1 MLNSKL
7 QSALVYFDKHI
18 TILLVLFSLSINGHA
33 VLLTTDI
40 HFVQKMEQA
49 TDKAPATK
57 RGKNDEKNP
66 TKKPV
71 KSSNYYKFFLPN
83 DKVS

>member
-18 TILLVLFSLSINGHA
+18 AILLVLFSLSINGHA
-33 VLLTTDI
+33 ALLTADI
-40 HFVQKMEQA
+40 HFVPKMEQA

-57 RGKNDEKNP
+57 RGKK
-66 TKKPV
+66 
-71 KSSNYYKFFLPN
+71 
-83 DKVS
+83 